1 MPYWRLYYHVV
12 WSTRERASLIRQD
25 VEREIHKLIV
35 GAARRNRIEVLAI
48 GGIEDHVHVVISVPP
63 SISLSDA
70 VSRIK
75 GASSHVIRERH
86 NHVLQNEF
94 NWQSEY
100 GAVSISESQLD
111 PVCSYVRDQR
121 RRHAD
126 RKTVPGLERV
136 MPR

>member
-12 WSTRERASLIRQD
+12 WSTRERAPLIHQE
-25 VEREIHKLIV
+25 VEREIHNLIV
-35 GAARRNRIEVLAI
+35 GAARRNRIEVQAI

-75 GASSHVIRERH
+75 GASSHVIRERY
-86 NHVLQNEF
+86 NHDLQHEF

-100 GAVSISESQLD
+100 GAVSISECQLD